1 MPGWWWKIDYK
12 GSALSHCKERETRT
26 LTLFRHGCS
35 EEMIPDSS
43 FGSKCLSKA
52 HVWNV
57 SGIFIGLQMA
67 STLLNLVRQNDIV
80 TLGMALT
87 AQCLLHCR
95 VRPTGQSSALNP
107 ALDDSLKAWD
117 LVWTIYFTS
126 FEDLEKN
133 LVLVEKPVVVF
144 SMACESSWCYQPTVL
159 SAYDENKSASALVAQ
174 LSVRTRNS
182 AVTAHGW
189 YACAQGRW
197 ADLPSTL
204 NSCSYYFKPSFAQI
218 YRGLIC

>member
-1 MPGWWWKIDYK
+1 MYKYNPNNMILLFLPKYYYFLFLFSFLFFLQKFTKQIILYIYNPILRRVPGWWWKIDYK

-95 VRPTGQSSALNP
+95 VRPTGQGQQDKAQHWIQHWTTAWSLGTSSEQFILH
-107 ALDDSLKAWD
+107 
-117 LVWTIYFTS
+117 
-126 FEDLEKN
+126 N
-133 LVLVEKPVVVF
+133 LRIWKKIW
-144 SMACESSWCYQPTVL
+144 S
-159 SAYDENKSASALVAQ
+159 
-174 LSVRTRNS
+174 
-182 AVTAHGW
+182 
-189 YACAQGRW
+189 
-197 ADLPSTL
+197 
-204 NSCSYYFKPSFAQI
+204 
-218 YRGLIC
+218 